1 VVADADLAGAGLADI
16 DFGPGE
22 NFGTAGG
29 GDAARAGDGACTDC
43 PAGSYCPFTTA
54 AVILRSRGA
63 SGANIDYFRSLLACM
78 RARGVRDAHLEAIDE
93 RIRAAGKEEEEG
105 AGAEKCEARSS

>member
-1 VVADADLAGAGLADI
+1 MTLADGSSREAI
-16 DFGPGE
+16 TFTASAEGCSSPYLVPRGE
-22 NFGTAGG
+22 GRSV
-29 GDAARAGDGACTDC
+29 AA
-43 PAGSYCPFTTA
+43 TA

-93 RIRAAGKEEEEG
+93 RIRAAGKEEEG